1 MCKVLC
7 QIVSPTYVR
16 RHAELVSPSVT
27 DVPASIVPRKP
38 EGREDKWT
46 LKQVQGDDNSTFKC
60 LAKQEI
66 QSAQAECN

>member
-7 QIVSPTYVR
+7 QIVSPTYVH
-16 RHAELVSPSVT
+16 RHAELGSPSVT

-46 LKQVQGDDNSTFKC
+46 LKHVQGDDNSTFKC
-60 LAKQEI
+60 LAKQETP
-66 QSAQAECN
+66 SAQAECN